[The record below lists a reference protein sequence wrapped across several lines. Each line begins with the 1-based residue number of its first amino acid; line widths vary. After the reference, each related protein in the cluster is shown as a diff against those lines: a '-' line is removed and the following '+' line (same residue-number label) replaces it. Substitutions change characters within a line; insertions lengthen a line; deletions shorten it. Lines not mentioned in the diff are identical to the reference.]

1 MNLIGKIFVVAIF
14 VLSLVF
20 MAFSMAIYSTHKNW
34 REAVVAPNTGMKAQL
49 EKAKRDLD
57 EKTAEKDTLEKN
69 LKEELEAKRSALT
82 TVENKLIA
90 AQKECDE
97 LQKKQAELE
106 RDKRDAVAAMAATQ
120 ASTKVSR
127 DELERQRTQIAKT
140 SQERDATFKQLLE
153 KTTEFD
159 EAANEKA
166 LLERRTG
173 ELGKDLANAERL
185 RIKQGLNKIDETKV
199 PPKVDAIVTSVISGG
214 LVEISLG
221 SDAGLQ
227 KGHVLHVYR
236 VGAGRSDYVGR
247 IEVVLT
253 TPNTAACKVDPKYLL
268 SNIQVNDRVV
278 SKIN

>member
-14 VLSLVF
+14 VLCLVV
-20 MAFSMAIYSTHKNW
+20 MSITMTVYSAHKNW
-34 REAVVAPNTGMKAQL
+34 RTEAVTAQHKL
-49 EKAKRDLD
+49 EKADSDLK
-57 EKTAEKDTLEKN
+57 EKMAEKDRLEKE
-69 LKEELEAKRSALT
+69 LKEELDAKRSALAA
-82 TVENKLIA
+82 VENKRIVA
-90 AQKECDE
+90 EKECKDLE
-97 LQKKQAELE
+97 AKQAELE

-120 ASTKVSR
+120 ASTKASR
-127 DELERQRTQIAKT
+127 EELERERSQIAKT
-140 SQERDATFKQLLE
+140 SQERDAMFNQLRQ

-159 EAANEKA
+159 EAADEKA

-173 ELGKDLANAERL
+173 ELGKDLAKAEQL
-185 RIKQGLNKIDETKV
+185 RIKLAVDKIDESKV
-199 PPKVDAIVTSVISGG
+199 PPKVDAIVTSVVGGG

-247 IEVVLT
+247 IEVVRT
-253 TPNTAACKVDPKYLL
+253 TPNTAACKVDPKYLN